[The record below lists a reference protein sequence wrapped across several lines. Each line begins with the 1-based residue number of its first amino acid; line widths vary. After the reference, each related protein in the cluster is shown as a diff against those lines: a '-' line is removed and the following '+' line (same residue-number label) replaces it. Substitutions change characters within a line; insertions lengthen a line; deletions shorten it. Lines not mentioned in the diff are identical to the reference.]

1 MHPIS
6 NTFRI
11 YYDSDFERQHIKS
24 EIPKLTDCLGNTRL
38 YFSPASAFANGQV
51 ECTIVFKAR
60 DGHFYFAP
68 YAFVRRA
75 NKGFKFENSTVFDLE
90 KDANDDEFFSLE
102 MIICKL
108 KNNMFESN
116 DKQEHNTCQIKRFPC
131 GTVVNIDHKLLSL
144 WGINEKE
151 KKMNKN
157 AKPVTPNKLAKLLN
171 SYTAHIVFRR
181 THWDPVEKQFVS
193 EPEILFCSNA
203 FTPVNGSVRVHQY
216 DYSPNKLKIK
226 KLILSRIS
234 SLQNI
239 NQYNLQ
245 VSCIAK
251 ILTSSEHD
259 SRIHPNYKFMDGQ
272 KPVDSILIRVDQY
285 DSTLTFTVIKR
296 TVEEWETDFILN
308 QGLPVSSSNISK
320 FIYSEKPI
328 ASSSPAN
335 DNLTDETIDQAST
348 HVKRSFEKEP
358 QERTGS
364 ISKYLC
370 LQANDCKEK
379 EYEEIV
385 DLLSVI
391 DYGFYKEQ
399 YLPNVDPNL
408 TFEEE
413 RNRLAEAIKQY
424 AFPNILKGLRELRQ
438 KRIKHKSNKENQDW
452 IKCETK
458 EDKIVRTIWKTW
470 CHEREC
476 RPRAGIILLC
486 FDTHGLA
493 EILLTKYYK
502 NNYIQYGYAKGEIEL
517 SETIWDCAAR
527 EGAEELGL
535 DAKIIY
541 NLIKHSQPIKK
552 NVFNVLENSSIEHYY
567 FIIRVPN
574 KNIDLIPN
582 EEEIHGIVWHD
593 VYQLPCCN
601 QCQIKSRIQ
610 LEDNFKESNYFM
622 VTCTDRYD
630 HHSLV

>member
-1 MHPIS
+1 MPF
-6 NTFRI
+6 NDKNE
-11 YYDSDFERQHIKS
+11 YELS
-24 EIPKLTDCLGNTRL
+24 E
-38 YFSPASAFANGQV
+38 
-51 ECTIVFKAR
+51 E
-60 DGHFYFAP
+60 
-68 YAFVRRA
+68 FV
-75 NKGFKFENSTVFDLE
+75 S
-90 KDANDDEFFSLE
+90 
-102 MIICKL
+102 KL
-108 KNNMFESN
+108 K
-116 DKQEHNTCQIKRFPC
+116 K
-131 GTVVNIDHKLLSL
+131 
-144 WGINEKE
+144 
-151 KKMNKN
+151 
-157 AKPVTPNKLAKLLN
+157 
-171 SYTAHIVFRR
+171 
-181 THWDPVEKQFVS
+181 
-193 EPEILFCSNA
+193 
-203 FTPVNGSVRVHQY
+203 
-216 DYSPNKLKIK
+216 
-226 KLILSRIS
+226 
-234 SLQNI
+234 
-239 NQYNLQ
+239 
-245 VSCIAK
+245 
-251 ILTSSEHD
+251 
-259 SRIHPNYKFMDGQ
+259 
-272 KPVDSILIRVDQY
+272 
-285 DSTLTFTVIKR
+285 
-296 TVEEWETDFILN
+296 
-308 QGLPVSSSNISK
+308 
-320 FIYSEKPI
+320 
-328 ASSSPAN
+328 
-335 DNLTDETIDQAST
+335 
-348 HVKRSFEKEP
+348 
-358 QERTGS
+358 S

-476 RPRAGIILLC
+476 RPRAGIILLY

-502 NNYIQYGYAKGEIEL
+502 NNYIQYGYAKGKIEL
-517 SETIWDCAAR
+517 GGTIWDCAAR

-567 FIIRVPN
+567 FIIPVPN

-582 EEEIHGIVWHD
+582 EEEIHDIVWHD

-630 HHSLV
+630 HHSLVNDILLYIDKMNGNQIASQKYNNIHQTCPHKFN